1 MNDDTQQTPD
11 FQLFEGKSFSGLMK
25 DIYDK
30 SNEKKHQI
38 EKIIEIIA
46 PMIKS
51 VNSAE
56 VLAPII
62 KEYLDVGVK
71 NDEQLVKLASV
82 IQRHVATF
90 SKNKGLGD
98 EGYGLSEQ
106 EKKQLL
112 DSVLDEELKNLAKSN

>member
-1 MNDDTQQTPD
+1 MNDKQHTPD
-11 FQLFEGKSFSGLMK
+11 FQLFEGKSFSDLMK

-30 SNEKKHQI
+30 SNEKKQQI
-38 EKIIEIIA
+38 EKIIEILA
-46 PMIKS
+46 PMIRS

-90 SKNKGLGD
+90 SKPKGGGDDGLG
-98 EGYGLSEQ
+98 LTEQ

-112 DSVLDEELKNLAKSN
+112 ESVLDDELKNLAKSN